1 MLKGLDRFLD
11 RLKYN
16 VVDDCNLFGQV
27 NNRCTISSISPHLH
41 SGLSVIPILC
51 KCFLVRQWLDLNLE
65 IVVIISRVSCLLW
78 DHVFF
83 CIFLC
88 FSKNAF
94 PLSGDILSYSSCH
107 ICSVNFFA
115 IGISSP
121 LGVSMLLVVVLFL
134 PLFARWSASSFPLI
148 FVWLGIQP
156 NIFFPLFFKFIN

>member
-1 MLKGLDRFLD
+1 MFSMLRGLNRFLV

-27 NNRCTISSISPHLH
+27 NNRCTIFSTSPHSH
-41 SGLSVIPILC
+41 FGLSVIAILW
-51 KCFLVRQWLDLNLE
+51 KRFFVRQWLDLNLE
-65 IVVIISRVSCLLW
+65 TVVVIPRVSCLLW
-78 DHVFF
+78 NHVFF

-94 PLSGDILSYSSCH
+94 SLSRDILSYSSCH
-107 ICSVNFFA
+107 ICWVNFFA

-134 PLFARWSASSFPLI
+134 PLFARWSALSFPLL

-156 NIFFPLFFKFIN
+156 NIVFFPSF